1 MNLYLVLATR
11 IDKDGPWYTYVALP
25 TFWVQSGCDE
35 DAEKRAKMIHLKTIA
50 LMSVNEV
57 IFIGARYTQFFAFS
71 LIRLDGPVH

>member
-35 DAEKRAKMIHLKTIA
+35 DAEKRAKMILFKGEYNISVIHQRQPIA
-50 LMSVNEV
+50 
-57 IFIGARYTQFFAFS
+57 
-71 LIRLDGPVH
+71 